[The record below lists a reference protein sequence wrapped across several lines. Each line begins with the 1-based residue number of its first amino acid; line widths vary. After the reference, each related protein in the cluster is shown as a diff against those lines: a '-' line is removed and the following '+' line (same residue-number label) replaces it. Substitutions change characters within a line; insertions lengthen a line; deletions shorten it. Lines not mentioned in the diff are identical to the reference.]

1 MSEKILIPQMVAKN
15 SMDFLMEHGYEIL
28 GPIGSSKDELLCNV
42 SAVDAILLRSYKVD
56 MEVLGGA
63 KNLQIVARHGA
74 GFDNVDIVKA
84 AELGIWV
91 TNTPLATNIAVGE
104 YAITAM
110 LLLAK
115 QVPLMIDGLKKGDFY
130 IRMKQWGM
138 DVEGKTLG
146 IIGLGRIGSEV
157 AKRAINGFGMQ
168 VLAFDPFCRPD
179 KVPAGVQLLSELKD
193 VLKVSDFVT
202 LHMPSTPET
211 KKMFSS
217 GQFANMK
224 KTAYI
229 INCARGEVVD
239 ETALIKALEAG
250 TIAGAAID
258 VYDLEPPSMDNPLL
272 HMPNVIATP
281 HIASNTTEANA
292 KMALHAAQEIHRVLS
307 GEKPLWPVNKPLNPR
322 NQQ

>member
-1 MSEKILIPQMVAKN
+1 MSKKVLIPQSVTKIGI
-15 SMDFLMEHGYEIL
+15 DFLLGHGYEVL
-28 GPIGSSKDELLCNV
+28 GPIGGSKDELLSNASTV
-42 SAVDAILLRSYKVD
+42 EAILLRSYKAD
-56 MEVLGGA
+56 MEILDAA
-63 KNLQIVARHGA
+63 KDLRIVARHGA

-84 AELGIWV
+84 AELGVWV
-91 TNTPLATNIAVGE
+91 TNTPLATITAVAE
-104 YAITAM
+104 YAFAAI

-115 QVPLMIDGLKKGDFY
+115 QIPLMIDGLKKGDFY
-130 IRMKQWGM
+130 IRMKEWGV

-146 IIGLGRIGSEV
+146 VIGLGHIGSEV
-157 AKRAINGFGMQ
+157 TKRALNGLGMR

-179 KVPAGVQLLSELKD
+179 KVPVGVQLLSEMKD
-193 VLKVSDFVT
+193 VLKAADFVT

-211 KKMFSS
+211 KKLFSS
-217 GQFANMK
+217 DQFAAMK

-239 ETALIKALEAG
+239 ETALIKALETG

-258 VYDLEPPSMDNPLL
+258 VYDPEPPSMDNPLL
-272 HMPNVIATP
+272 HMSNVIATP
-281 HIASNTTEANA
+281 HIASNTVEANE

-322 NQQ
+322 KQ